1 MHDREFRLYETLRD
15 FSTHI
20 ETFRGFLRLSNL
32 KSFMETMKYFMEKM
46 KWFMEKMK
54 YYGQNEYFMDKM
66 KYRLKV

>member
-32 KSFMETMKYFMEKM
+32 KSFMEKM